1 MSVDLL
7 WPALIRLWLAGT
19 AASALV
25 LVLRTPLKAWL
36 GPRAVYP
43 LWSCV
48 PVCTLAMLMPAR
60 TADTMLAPAPMLP
73 LALMPQ
79 VLPLSSAAVSARW
92 GVLLAWGFGCAACA
106 IVLMLRQ
113 WRYVR
118 DLGDL
123 RPLRERVWQA
133 AGARGVPAVTGLL
146 RPRIVLP
153 RDFAGR
159 YDAAE
164 RRLVFAHECV
174 HLRRGDL
181 RAHAVA
187 AALLCLHW
195 FNPLMHVALRR
206 FRDDQEQACDA
217 VVLARRPQLRRRY
230 AEAMLKPSPSGPCAA
245 WACPWSPRHPLQ
257 ERIAML
263 KRPVLSRR
271 MLAASRALTVGIVAA
286 VGCAAWT
293 KRPVAAGHAAATPM
307 QAAGVDEQDKMLKP
321 PRYPAAALRRL
332 EGGKVVAVIDV
343 DAQGHAASV
352 HIESSEPAGV
362 FDAAVMEAAR
372 RWRFRPAREHGHP
385 VAGRVRVPVHF
396 DTEVPET
403 PAPAGHAG
411 DGYAWYRMGGD
422 LRREDV
428 DCDAVVA
435 ASASAAQPL
444 CGIRRTAAR

>member
-1 MSVDLL
+1 MSLELL

-19 AASALV
+19 AAAALV

-48 PVCTLAMLMPAR
+48 PVCTLAMLVPAR
-60 TADTMLAPAPMLP
+60 MADVTLASAPMLP
-73 LALMPQ
+73 IALMPRA
-79 VLPLSSAAVSARW
+79 LPLSSAAMSVRW
-92 GVLLAWGFGCAACA
+92 SVLLAWGLGCAVCA
-106 IVLMLRQ
+106 IVLMLHHR
-113 WRYVR
+113 RYVR
-118 DLGDL
+118 GLGDL
-123 RPLRERVWQA
+123 RLLRERVWQA
-133 AGARGVPAVTGLL
+133 AGIRGVPAVLGLL

-153 RDFAGR
+153 RDFADR

-206 FRDDQEQACDA
+206 FREDQEQACDA

-230 AEAMLKPSPSGPCAA
+230 AEAMLKPSPSGPRAA
-245 WACPWSPRHPLQ
+245 WACPWSPRRRLQ

-263 KRPVLSRR
+263 KRPSLSRR
-271 MLAASRALTVGIVAA
+271 ALVASRVMVVGTVAMT
-286 VGCAAWT
+286 GCAAWAQQPAT
-293 KRPVAAGHAAATPM
+293 AGHAASISM
-307 QAAGVDEQDKMLKP
+307 QAAGVDEQDKVLKP

-343 DAQGHAASV
+343 DAQGHVTSAR
-352 HIESSEPAGV
+352 IESSEPAGV
-362 FDAAVMEAAR
+362 FDAAVMDAAR
-372 RWRFRPAREHGHP
+372 QWRFLSAREHGHP

-403 PAPAGHAG
+403 AAPAGHAG